1 MKILC
6 SLIFSVLFFVSALG
20 QSDKTVDSLQTV
32 LKDSKEDVERI
43 ELYKKLFTK
52 TFMDDPEVAKSYIDS
67 IELLA
72 KRVDPSKYQAIL
84 ASKKGT
90 YYRRITDYPK
100 AETWYKKAV
109 LLFEE
114 ENNLSGQMKAIN
126 SLGNVQRRMGK
137 FELAMKSIQLV
148 LQLKQKLN
156 MGEVEIAKSYVT
168 LGNLH
173 GILTNLEL
181 SNEYFKK
188 AEAIYLRNLGTEK
201 SLAVVQG
208 NIGLNLR
215 KLDNYPEA
223 LSYYKKSLQYYEKE
237 GPPVK
242 EARILLNVAS
252 LYRHWDSL
260 SLAESFA
267 NKSLLLTQE
276 HNSPALTAKN
286 HTILAKINHLRNQ
299 PQKALFH
306 FGESIEINRKTN
318 QSTPLS
324 ANYKNIAD
332 VYADLGDYKKA
343 YEYRVAHFSLADSL
357 FRRETVDKIGQ
368 LEVRYQTEKKEAEIA
383 LQEQEIKTL
392 NEEVKVS
399 NLTKTLYG
407 IGMFAFLSIAGLLY
421 FGFKQR
427 MKKNR
432 IAREKQEAIYKQEIE
447 FKKKELTSQTLHLV
461 QKNTFIEELKSNLER
476 IKETPELFKIEF
488 RRLILLLKKEK
499 AEDKDWE
506 VFKSYFSEVHN
517 NFDLKLKEIYAEITE
532 KEIRLASFLRMNLS
546 TKEIA
551 SMLNVLPDSVL
562 KSKYRLK
569 KKLNLE
575 KEEDLVSFLS
585 AL

>member
-52 TFMDDPEVAKSYIDS
+52 TFMESPEVAKQYIDS
-67 IELLA
+67 IELLSE
-72 KRVDPSKYQAIL
+72 RVDPDKYQSTL
-84 ASKKGT
+84 ARYKGQ
-90 YYRRITDYPK
+90 YFKRISNYSMS
-100 AETWYKKAV
+100 EIWFKKAII
-109 LLFEE
+109 LYEE
-114 ENNLSGQMKAIN
+114 ENKHEQRMRSIN
-126 SLGNVQRRMGK
+126 DLGNVQRRMGK
-137 FELAMKSIQLV
+137 FEEAMKSIQLV
-148 LQLKQKLN
+148 LQLKQKLDL
-156 MGEVEIAKSYVT
+156 GEVEIAKSYLS

-188 AEAIYLRNLGTEK
+188 AEAIYLKNSGTEK

-223 LSYYKKSLQYYEKE
+223 LSYYKKSLQYYKKA

-242 EARILLNVAS
+242 EARILLNIAS

-267 NKSLLLTQE
+267 NKSLRLTQE
-276 HNSPALTAKN
+276 HNNPALEAKN
-286 HTILAKINHLRNQ
+286 HVVLGKINRSRNQ
-299 PQKALFH
+299 LKKALFH
-306 FGESIEINRKTN
+306 LGESIEINRKTN

-368 LEVRYQTEKKEAEIA
+368 LEVRYETERKETEIA
-383 LQEQEIKTL
+383 LQVQEIKTL

-407 IGMFAFLSIAGLLY
+407 IGMFAFLSITGLLY

-427 MKKNR
+427 IKKNK
-432 IAREKQEAIYKQEIE
+432 IAREKQEAIYQQEIE
-447 FKKKELTSQTLHLV
+447 FKKKELASQTLHLV
-461 QKNTFIEELKSNLER
+461 QKSTFIEELKSNLER
-476 IKETPELFKIEF
+476 IKESPELFKIEF

-499 AEDKDWE
+499 AEDKDWAI
-506 VFKSYFSEVHN
+506 FKSYFSEVHN